1 MEVLLKT
8 SLILVCVVSGK
19 PYIVGTKYVPIKMVI
34 SEILDMFGSYEET
47 A

>member
-19 PYIVGTKYVPIKMVI
+19 PYIMGTKYTIKMVI